1 MALKGPAV
9 AILGAFAAA
18 LLGLALFIELPELSG
33 RRFWSD
39 GATYHAMA
47 LSLAHDGDLRYERK
61 DLDRTF
67 GEYPGG
73 PSGLFLKKSAGGL
86 YYAKALLY
94 PLVGAPFVRVLG
106 GTRGLLVLNALC
118 FGLGLGLGYGE
129 LRRRG
134 IGEWPSLLV
143 VLGLF
148 VCGISPLYVW
158 WLTPEVFNF
167 ALITLGLVMWS
178 RGRPLWAAVLLGLA
192 VYSKPTNVFLAA
204 PLLLEPLLS
213 WSWRGLLE
221 SVRRGLCLSAATV
234 LLFGLN
240 LGLTGEIN
248 YQGGE
253 RKTFYSKF
261 PYETPEATFETG
273 GIWMSTEHVG
283 PLVAGDDEGKATVK
297 TGPARSAE
305 ELRASFVRNLGYFW
319 VGRFGG
325 VLPYF
330 PAFLIG
336 VLAFLVIGGR
346 STAGWLCLV
355 SLVSSFLFF
364 IWLIPDN
371 WYGGGGTVG
380 NRYFL
385 NLLPLGLYLLPR
397 GREGWVGALGGL
409 VGLGL
414 LGPVLASP
422 VKHSLHPGQHTT
434 TPTFRTFPAELTMLN
449 DLSVFTDTWRKKR
462 PYGDTEGNAREGRLA
477 DANAYYLYFLD
488 DGAFGREEAFGR
500 RGFWL
505 RGATRAEIV
514 LRALEPVRR
523 MKFRVTGGP
532 AGDVVSV
539 GFGTG
544 GEVAVRAAETREL
557 VLEPRDAGFPYY
569 DTRLH
574 VVTFRSH
581 TGRTAGG
588 ADPRVLG
595 AFVEIELDAERAGVT
610 PR

>member
-1 MALKGPAV
+1 MKGRGV
-9 AILGAFAAA
+9 WVLGLLAGGLLVAA
-18 LLGLALFIELPELSG
+18 LFVDEPALSG
-33 RRFWSD
+33 QRFWSD
-39 GATYHAMA
+39 GATYHAMS

-61 DLDRTF
+61 DLERSLE
-67 GEYPGG
+67 EYPGG
-73 PSGLFLKKSAGGL
+73 PTGLFLKKSAGGL
-86 YYAKALLY
+86 YYAKAMLY

-118 FGLGLGLGYGE
+118 FGLGLFLGYGE

-134 IGEWPSLLV
+134 IGEASALLV

-148 VCGISPLYVW
+148 GCGVGPLYVW

-167 ALITLGLVMWS
+167 ALITLGLVLWS
-178 RGRPLWAAVLLGLA
+178 RGRWVWSAMCLGLA
-192 VYSKPTNVFLAA
+192 IYSKPTNVFLSA

-213 WSWRGLLE
+213 WTWRGLGE
-221 SVRRGLCLSAATV
+221 SEKRGLSLSFAT
-234 LLFGLN
+234 LLFFGLN
-240 LGLTGEIN
+240 YGFTGEIN

-261 PYETPEATFETG
+261 PFETAESTFETG
-273 GIWMSTEHVG
+273 GIWMSTEQVG
-283 PLVAGDDEGKATVK
+283 PLVEDGGKATVK

-305 ELRASFVRNLGYFW
+305 ELRESFLRNLGYFW

-330 PAFLIG
+330 PAFVIG
-336 VLAFLVIGGR
+336 VLGFLGIGGR
-346 STAGWLCLV
+346 SVSGWLCFL
-355 SLVSSFLFF
+355 SLVTSFVFF

-385 NLLPLGLYLLPR
+385 NLLPLGLYVLPR
-397 GREGWVGALGGL
+397 GREGWVGVVGGIA
-409 VGLGL
+409 GLGL

-422 VKHSLHPGQHTT
+422 IRHSLHPGDHATSAL
-434 TPTFRTFPAELTMLN
+434 FRTFPAELTMLN

-488 DGAFGREEAFGR
+488 DSAYGREDAFGR

-505 RGATRAEIV
+505 RGASRTEV
-514 LRALEPVRR
+514 VVRALEPVRR
-523 MKFRVTGGP
+523 MRFRITGGP
-532 AGDVVSV
+532 GGDVVSL
-539 GFGTG
+539 GYGAG
-544 GEVAVRAAETREL
+544 GEMAVRAAETREL
-557 VLEPRDAGFPYY
+557 VVEAPGAGFPYY
-569 DTRLH
+569 DSFLH
-574 VVTFRSH
+574 VVSLQSR

-588 ADPRVLG
+588 SDPRFLG
-595 AFVEIELDAERAGVT
+595 AFVEIALDAERR
-610 PR
+610 P